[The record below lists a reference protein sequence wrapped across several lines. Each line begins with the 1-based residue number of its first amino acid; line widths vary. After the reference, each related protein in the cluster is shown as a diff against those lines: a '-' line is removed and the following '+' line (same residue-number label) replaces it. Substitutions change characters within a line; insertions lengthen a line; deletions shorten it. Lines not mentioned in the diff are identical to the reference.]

1 MWFVWDG
8 EYIKFTHITNRKKY
22 QNYLGCAYACLGL
35 TEKATDNFQ
44 AAAYGLE
51 EPASVMFYN
60 DQPPDMI
67 FYQGLAWLELGDAN
81 KARSRFNKLIN
92 YGEQHLFDKVKIDY
106 FAVSL
111 PDFLVFEDDL
121 QKRNEVHCHYMMGLG
136 LLGLQEFEQARAQFS
151 QVLQLDVNHQGA
163 RVHLAMCR

>member
-1 MWFVWDG
+1 MAS
-8 EYIKFTHITNRKKY
+8 
-22 QNYLGCAYACLGL
+22 Q
-35 TEKATDNFQ
+35 
-44 AAAYGLE
+44 GLE
-51 EPASVMFYN
+51 EPTSPMFYN

-67 FYQGLAWLELGDAN
+67 FYQGLAWLKLGDAN
-81 KARSRFNKLIN
+81 KARSRFNKLID

-151 QVLQLDVNHQGA
+151 HVLQLDVNHQGA
-163 RVHLAMCR
+163 RVHLEMCR